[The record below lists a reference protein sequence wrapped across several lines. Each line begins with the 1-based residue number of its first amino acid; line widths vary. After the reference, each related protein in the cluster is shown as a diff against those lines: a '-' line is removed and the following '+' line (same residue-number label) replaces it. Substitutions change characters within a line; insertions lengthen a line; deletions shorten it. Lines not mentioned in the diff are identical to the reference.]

1 MNEGEL
7 IKIMYDKKFSK
18 REIYNLKRVSEK
30 YTTSL
35 YEIVLA
41 LSQRFFK
48 SLFLHIL
55 AFVMLFHTY
64 LRYSEQQ
71 GHNITMLIGC
81 LGTLA
86 ITYIILDFIAPLLRG
101 YKARK
106 VMKEIKKRTQSL
118 S

>member
-1 MNEGEL
+1 MKEDEL
-7 IKIMYDKKFSK
+7 IKIMYGKKFSK
-18 REIYNLKRVSEK
+18 KEISNLKRVSEK
-30 YTTSL
+30 YSTSL
-35 YEIVLA
+35 FETVLA

-64 LRYSEQQ
+64 LRYTQQQ
-71 GHNITMLIGC
+71 GHNFTMLIGC

-106 VMKEIKKRTQSL
+106 VMKEIKKRT
-118 S
+118 

>member
-1 MNEGEL
+1 MNENKL
-7 IKIMYDKKFSK
+7 IEIMYEEKFSTK
-18 REIYNLKRVSEK
+18 NITKLKKLSEK
-30 YTTSL
+30 YSTSL
-35 YEIVLA
+35 YHIVSE

-55 AFVMLFHTY
+55 SFVMLFHTY
-64 LRYSEQQ
+64 LRYIEQH
-71 GHNITMLIGC
+71 GHNIAMFIGC

-86 ITYIILDFIAPLLRG
+86 ITYIVLDFIAPLLRG

-106 VMKEIKKRTQSL
+106 VMKEIKKRTRSL